1 MAELK
6 GLVYIGVEHIHPH
19 PDNPRKQLGDL
30 SELTESIKKN
40 GVLQNLTL
48 VPVENQPGEYTVII
62 GHRRHAAATA
72 AGLTEVP
79 CIIAEMSGKE
89 QFSTMLEENMQRSDL
104 TIYEQAEGFQM
115 MLDLGETEDSIAEK
129 TGFSKTTIRH
139 RLNIAKLD
147 SKELKKK
154 EDDENFQMTL
164 KDLYALEKVEDIET
178 RNKILKEAKTSRDL
192 QWKAD
197 SAVTEAKRKKNADT
211 IIELLKKKGIEEAP
225 EGTSNQMYS
234 GKWDRV
240 ETYELDK
247 TPPKRVS
254 FKEAEPMFYLR
265 YYRELVVI
273 KKSKKKAKE
282 LSEADLQKK
291 ELDKR
296 KKEIAAK
303 GKEMGAVRKEFI
315 QSIISGKIDKL
326 KDTSELQKLLWH
338 VMLYGE
344 SYITMNNLISFF
356 LDKEYYQASADEREE
371 AEKKVEELTVIQQ
384 MLISMPEATKRIE
397 LTEYNGTFRKKSG
410 KTLKVLY
417 EALGLYGYVLT
428 DEERSL
434 IEGTHELYTPE
445 KVEEKAGEENTG
457 GDE

>member
-6 GLVYIGVEHIHPH
+6 GLVYVGVEHIHPH

-30 SELTESIKKN
+30 TELTESIKKN

-48 VPVENQPGEYTVII
+48 VQIKDQPGEYTVII
-62 GHRRHAAATA
+62 GHRRHAAAKA
-72 AGLTEVP
+72 AGLKEVP
-79 CIIAEMSGKE
+79 CIIAEMSDKE

-147 SKELKKK
+147 GTELKKK

-178 RNKILKEAKTSRDL
+178 RNKILKEATSSRDL
-192 QWKAD
+192 CWKAE
-197 SAVTEAKRKKNADT
+197 SAVTAAKRKKVADA

-225 EGTSNQMYS
+225 AGTSNEMYS
-234 GKWDRV
+234 GKWDNV
-240 ETYELDK
+240 KTYDLDK
-247 TPPKRVS
+247 EPPKNIS
-254 FKEAEPMFYLR
+254 FKETEPMFFLQ

-273 KKSKKKAKE
+273 KKSKKKVKE
-282 LSEADLQKK
+282 QSEDDLRKK

-303 GKEMGAVRKEFI
+303 NKEMGEVRKDFI
-315 QSIISGKIDKL
+315 QSIISGKIAKL
-326 KDTSELQKLLWH
+326 KDTSELQEKLWY
-338 VMLYGE
+338 VMVHGE
-344 SYITMNNLISFF
+344 TYLTMNNLIRFF
-356 LDKEYYQASADEREE
+356 LNKEYYEATAEEREE
-371 AEKKVEELTVIQQ
+371 AEKKVEELTLIQQ

-397 LTEYNGTFRKKSG
+397 LTEYNGTLRKSSG
-410 KTLKVLY
+410 ETLKVLY
-417 EALGLYGYVLT
+417 EALALYGYNPT

-434 IEGTHELYTPE
+434 IDGTHELYTPGE
-445 KVEEKAGEENTG
+445 KEQ
-457 GDE
+457 